1 MSNLPKQSST
11 DSADKVKTF
20 FDRYFTKELSFAA
33 NDVDSV
39 VGFFTKRGFDTVSA
53 TSTAV
58 VLLQQ
63 AKLDNVKIFKLVE
76 TLRGLND
83 VQLSALVAEV
93 LNYNRDK
100 TSTLGYRVT
109 PKTDTTEARNIV
121 V

>member
-1 MSNLPKQSST
+1 MSNLPKQTDT
-11 DSADKVKTF
+11 DSSDKVKRF
-20 FDRYFTKELSFAA
+20 FDRYFVEEISFAA

-39 VGFFTKRGFDTVSA
+39 VGFFEKRGFDNTSA

-58 VLLQQ
+58 ILLQQ
-63 AKLDNVKIFKLVE
+63 AKLDNVKIYKLLD
-76 TLRGLND
+76 TLRGLTD
-83 VQLSALVAEV
+83 VQLSAIVAEV

-109 PKTDTTEARNIV
+109 PERNTTEARNIV

>member
-1 MSNLPKQSST
+1 MSNLPKQPDT
-11 DSADKVKTF
+11 DSSDRVKRF
-20 FDRYFTKELSFAA
+20 FDRYFIKELSFAA

-39 VGFFTKRGFDTVSA
+39 VGFFTKRGFDIQAA

-63 AKLDNVKIFKLVE
+63 AKLDKVKIFKLLD

-83 VQLSALVAEV
+83 VQLSALIAEI

-100 TSTLGYRVT
+100 ISTLGYRAL
-109 PKTDTTEARNIV
+109 PETDTTEARNIV